1 MDFLQEAKVKEVIE
15 AVKAIPDNHELTGWV
30 KDKYVYMFLKVSP
43 AEREAQDVRLFAIDR
58 GGNLFGYDG
67 SGMKWVNGD
76 KSFHTSVDWLTGE
89 NRPTNS
95 KHVRALLSQL
105 R

>member
-1 MDFLQEAKVKEVIE
+1 MNFPQQAKVKEVIE
-15 AVKAIPDNHELTGWV
+15 AVKRIPDKHELTGWV
-30 KDKYVYMFLKVSP
+30 KDKYVYMFLKVGML
-43 AEREAQDVRLFAIDR
+43 ELGAQDVRLFAIDR

-67 SGMKWVNGD
+67 SGMKWIDGD
-76 KSFHTSVDWLTGE
+76 KSFHTSVDWLARE

-95 KHVRALLSQL
+95 KHVRALLTQL